1 MKGRQF
7 AITLAAPSPPDGPS
21 HYRVE
26 LDSVCDRFVCWR
38 ELDRTPLFSL
48 LRFRHLFGAEPVPV
62 TTDRDPVAAATVAQ
76 LLDEEPDIAVFDFV
90 HSVVLAP
97 EHFRVPTVMFT
108 HNVEAEIFRR
118 HANNAKSPLKR
129 LIWRD
134 QYRKM
139 YDFERRHLARFDAV
153 VAVSER
159 DAAHFRDEMGIGAVR
174 TIPTGVD
181 LDFLDYSPP
190 TDVDRVVIT
199 ASMDWFANIDGVEF
213 FMDEVWPR
221 IIARRPSATMIV
233 VGRKP
238 PDRLRKKV
246 KQRRL
251 AWMFTGFVDDV
262 RPYIRESAVFVIPLR
277 VGGGTRLK
285 AFEAMALG
293 CPVVSTTIG
302 VEGLSLEAGTHFLR
316 ADTPADFADAV
327 VRLLADRPLR
337 HQVSQAAR
345 KLVETKFDS
354 DIAALA
360 FEGVCASVL
369 DANSVA
375 VSA

>member
-1 MKGRQF
+1 
-7 AITLAAPSPPDGPS
+7 
-21 HYRVE
+21 
-26 LDSVCDRFVCWR
+26 
-38 ELDRTPLFSL
+38 
-48 LRFRHLFGAEPVPV
+48 
-62 TTDRDPVAAATVAQ
+62 
-76 LLDEEPDIAVFDFV
+76 
-90 HSVVLAP
+90 
-97 EHFRVPTVMFT
+97 
-108 HNVEAEIFRR
+108 
-118 HANNAKSPLKR
+118 
-129 LIWRD
+129 
-134 QYRKM
+134 
-139 YDFERRHLARFDAV
+139 
-153 VAVSER
+153 
-159 DAAHFRDEMGIGAVR
+159 
-174 TIPTGVD
+174 
-181 LDFLDYSPP
+181 
-190 TDVDRVVIT
+190 
-199 ASMDWFANIDGVEF
+199 
-213 FMDEVWPR
+213 
-221 IIARRPSATMIV
+221 
-233 VGRKP
+233 
-238 PDRLRKKV
+238 
-246 KQRRL
+246 
-251 AWMFTGFVDDV
+251 MFTGFVDDV